1 MVDYVALICSN
12 IATITYNFIGGIM
25 KNFVKVL
32 LSLFFAISV
41 TTSSWAVVMVSWGG
55 AYTESQKLGYGD
67 PAAKKLGIPVDWVDY
82 SGGLSEIKAQIA
94 AGAITWDVI
103 DVYAMDT
110 IIGCDEGLFV
120 EFDFDKDFPPAPD
133 GTPASEDFFTTMPS
147 KCAVGNILYSWT
159 YAYHDEKIGSKKP
172 KNIKDFFNTKKW
184 PGKRGIY
191 KSAMHNL
198 EIALAA
204 DGVKPRKGGSKLY
217 EILETDAGLDRAFNK
232 IKELCTDPKGGC
244 VFWSAGAKPPELLM
258 QGEVVMA
265 TGWNGRFFNAEIGE
279 GAPLKQV
286 WDAQGLDYQYMSIV
300 KGGPNQ
306 ADAMKAVA
314 EMTSTHG
321 LAGSAKYIAY
331 APWRKSSLKV
341 IEAGEPWYKDGK
353 TNMMEQMPTHP
364 NNTKNYF
371 LVDPIFWAD
380 NSTEIGERWEAMKAG
395 L

>member
-1 MVDYVALICSN
+1 MVDYIALICSN

-110 IIGCDEGLFV
+110 IIGCDEGIFV

-159 YAYHDEKIGSKKP
+159 YAYHDEMIGKKKP
-172 KNIKDFFNTKKW
+172 KKIKDFFNTKKW

-232 IKELCTDPKGGC
+232 IKELCEDPNGGC

-371 LVDPIFWAD
+371 LVDPLFWGD
-380 NSTEIGERWEAMKAG
+380 NSTELGERWEAMKAG

>member
-1 MVDYVALICSN
+1 MVDYIALICSN

-67 PAAKKLGIPVDWVDY
+67 PAAKKLGIPVEWVDY

-110 IIGCDEGLFV
+110 IIGCDEGIFV

-172 KNIKDFFNTKKW
+172 KKIKDFFNTKKW

-191 KSAMHNL
+191 NSPMHNL

-204 DGVKPRKGGSKLY
+204 DGIKPRKGGSKIY
-217 EILETDAGLDRAFNK
+217 ETLETDAGLDRAFNK
-232 IKELCTDPKGGC
+232 IKELCEDPNGGC